1 MWFAMTRTIR
11 DFSAKIAQPRCA
23 PTIRFVFARRDRP
36 DSGME
41 RQKFVPDDPRTDF
54 FRDATPP
61 AMGLHCKRRHGRR
74 EDTGNCK
81 PRPTAEARPF
91 QLLPQLR
98 HPDARFT
105 LQNGVQ
111 DLRLFSELQR
121 LLLTDTE
128 NPFVPRLMDQQ
139 ISIATEHYTL
149 RYEQNAAVLQLVSSD
164 GANKLGMARI
174 KALHHIVDE
183 LQAEAE
189 SGRIKALI
197 ITGNSKFF
205 SAGADLNEISELSGP
220 QAFEF
225 SRRGQALML
234 TIDQFPTPVIAAIR
248 GYCMG
253 GAMDLALA
261 CDYRI
266 AAPNAVFGHRGAS
279 LGVMT
284 GWGGTQR
291 LPRLIGKARAMQMF
305 LLAEMVKAEEA
316 LRIGLVD
323 RIVEDP
329 VTHAVRCF
337 RGVDNQAG

>member
-1 MWFAMTRTIR
+1 
-11 DFSAKIAQPRCA
+11 
-23 PTIRFVFARRDRP
+23 
-36 DSGME
+36 
-41 RQKFVPDDPRTDF
+41 
-54 FRDATPP
+54 
-61 AMGLHCKRRHGRR
+61 
-74 EDTGNCK
+74 
-81 PRPTAEARPF
+81 
-91 QLLPQLR
+91 
-98 HPDARFT
+98 
-105 LQNGVQ
+105 
-111 DLRLFSELQR
+111 
-121 LLLTDTE
+121 
-128 NPFVPRLMDQQ
+128 MDQQ

-164 GANKLGMARI
+164 GANKLGIARI

-189 SGRIKALI
+189 SGQIKRLI
-197 ITGNSKFF
+197 ITGNEKFF

-220 QAFEF
+220 QAFAF
-225 SRRGQALML
+225 SRCGQALML
-234 TIDQFPTPVIAAIR
+234 TIDQFPAPVIAAIR

-305 LLAEMVKAEEA
+305 LLAEMVKADEA
-316 LRIGLVD
+316 LRIGLAD
-323 RIVEDP
+323 GIAEEP
-329 VTHAVRCF
+329 VKHAVRLAQDF
-337 RGVDNQAG
+337 ANQTSDRHPEPRQ